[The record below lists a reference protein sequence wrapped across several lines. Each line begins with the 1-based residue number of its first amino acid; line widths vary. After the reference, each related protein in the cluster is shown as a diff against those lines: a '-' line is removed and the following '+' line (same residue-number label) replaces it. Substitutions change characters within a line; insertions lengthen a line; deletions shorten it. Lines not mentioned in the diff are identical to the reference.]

1 MVSMVEASRSVTNNY
16 NNDSSAMDSVTKPE
30 PMREVSVCSSVST
43 PEGEME
49 ALNPDV
55 TQTQKRKGGRKPVC
69 KSVIFLL
76 FLTACVLLNLYSC
89 HPGLRYQCTRSF
101 ESGEPHAPPLAF
113 FDSIII
119 HTFAH
124 DFSRYSTFMIFLFD
138 VH

>member
-69 KSVIFLL
+69 KSVIF
-76 FLTACVLLNLYSC
+76 CYSSLPVFC
-89 HPGLRYQCTRSF
+89 SICT
-101 ESGEPHAPPLAF
+101 HATL
-113 FDSIII
+113 
-119 HTFAH
+119 
-124 DFSRYSTFMIFLFD
+124 
-138 VH
+138 V